1 VAFFSRLKL
10 LGIVLGRIKEKMKS
24 IIRVFIFLIPLS
36 SFSMDIELD
45 GSYSWEKYYYGTSNE
60 NQFYNKS
67 WLGSVAF
74 LPWALTAIQLDY
86 VQGQSILLAD
96 QDYPAGSNNSVVYQ
110 KTDVE
115 TQTFSINLRQ
125 AFTGSNS
132 IIRPMV
138 SLGWARRFTLNSG
151 YTDYRDNQSGE
162 VTRFFTPDQDLKQ
175 DLTQLAFYL
184 KIRIFNGFFL
194 TLSLRTLF
202 EGFEIAKAN
211 QNLRFF
217 VGISWLL

>member
-1 VAFFSRLKL
+1 
-10 LGIVLGRIKEKMKS
+10 MKN
-24 IIRVFIFLIPLS
+24 IIRVFLFLIPLS
-36 SFSMDIELD
+36 SFAMDIELD
-45 GSYSWEKYYYGTSNE
+45 ASYSWEKYYYGTLNE
-60 NQFYNKS
+60 NQFYNKN

-74 LPWALTAIQLDY
+74 LPWTFTAIQLDY

-96 QDYPAGSNNSVVYQ
+96 QDYQAGGNNSVVYQ

-125 AFTGSNS
+125 AFAGSNS
-132 IIRPMV
+132 FIRPMV

-151 YTDYRDNQSGE
+151 YTDFRDNQNGG
-162 VTRFFTPDQDLKQ
+162 VTRVFQPNQELKQ
-175 DLTQLAFYL
+175 DLTQLALYL
-184 KIRIFNGFFL
+184 KFRIFNGFFL

>member
-1 VAFFSRLKL
+1 
-10 LGIVLGRIKEKMKS
+10 MKS
-24 IIRVFIFLIPLS
+24 FIWVFLCLFPLS

-67 WLGSVAF
+67 WLGSMAF
-74 LPWALTAIQLDY
+74 LPWSLTAIQLDY
-86 VQGQSILLAD
+86 VQGQSILLED
-96 QDYPAGSNNSVVYQ
+96 QEYLAGDTTVVYR
-110 KTDVE
+110 KTNVE
-115 TQTFSINLRQ
+115 TQTLSLNLRQ

-132 IIRPMV
+132 FIRPMV
-138 SLGWARRFTLNSG
+138 SLGWARRITLNSG

-162 VTRFFTPDQDLKQ
+162 VTRIFQPTQKLNQ

-184 KIRIFNGFFL
+184 KFRIFNGFFL

-217 VGISWLL
+217 IGISWLL